1 MISSESAIVSLI
13 ELTPTTAPT
22 NPLATATQAASEMGP
37 VTSEKAF
44 SGILTSVLEPAPAA
58 ESALPEP
65 HSEETYFAEEVAPE
79 APSQLSEAFA
89 EVEETTFSAPAP
101 EAPIAQVD
109 WTAAPL
115 HFEQPSAQLQLE
127 AIGTIPVPEFHAPE
141 AFMPLFVKAE
151 VVVQKAIIY
160 YSN

>member
-44 SGILTSVLEPAPAA
+44 SGILTRVLEPAPAA

-79 APSQLSEAFA
+79 APSRLSEVFA
-89 EVEETTFSAPAP
+89 AVEETTFSAPAP
-101 EAPIAQVD
+101 EAPVIGKRS
-109 WTAAPL
+109 APPGTL
-115 HFEQPSAQLQLE
+115 SEVKASSRSCSDMRVWVSLPSARRSMIE
-127 AIGTIPVPEFHAPE
+127 GR
-141 AFMPLFVKAE
+141 
-151 VVVQKAIIY
+151 
-160 YSN
+160 